1 MYTYKNNNNIV
12 VQYLQYTHRLNRI
25 SFWLCNDTSAVQY
38 LDDSP
43 YSIVANNILARLEVP
58 PWSRRA
64 DTDTTPPFINI
75 VIPRWLAQ
83 LFLVVQ
89 CRADAAPVIRVDK
102 LTRALPLEVRVIQ
115 LVILIENVQILG
127 QLFGRSELIHMYV
140 RTTWRTH
147 LVVLGSCAHYNGQ
160 HLTTQRINEELL
172 RYVVPA
178 IGVLECQIELVVVIE
193 YIEAFVRRAARTL
206 VVAAGAI
213 YVHLVKG
220 RQSEG
225 FIN

>member
-1 MYTYKNNNNIV
+1 M
-12 VQYLQYTHRLNRI
+12 
-25 SFWLCNDTSAVQY
+25 
-38 LDDSP
+38 
-43 YSIVANNILARLEVP
+43 
-58 PWSRRA
+58 
-64 DTDTTPPFINI
+64 
-75 VIPRWLAQ
+75 
-83 LFLVVQ
+83 Q

-115 LVILIENVQILG
+115 LVILIEYVQILR
-127 QLFGRSELIHMYV
+127 QLFGRSKLIHMYV

-147 LVVLGSCAHYNGQ
+147 LVVLGSCAHHNGQ
-160 HLTTQRINEELL
+160 HLATQRIYEELL

-193 YIEAFVRRAARTL
+193 YIEAFVCRAARTL
-206 VVAAGAI
+206 VVAAGTI